1 MRRYLADE
9 RFQLALSVGL
19 GMNIMG
25 GDQFRQQQGAG
36 AGATAGA
43 AATGDDGAPSSTSA
57 AEQPAAA
64 PSTPA
69 GQPSKA
75 PQVGPFFSRPHS
87 GVLYFREWSL
97 EFTVSDMLL
106 TMLCGMV

>member
-25 GDQFRQQQGAG
+25 GDQFKQQQEGRAS
-36 AGATAGA
+36 AAAGA
-43 AATGDDGAPSSTSA
+43 AAATGAEGVPSSASA

-69 GQPSKA
+69 AQPSKA
-75 PQVGPFFSRPHS
+75 AEVGSLRA
-87 GVLYFREWSL
+87 VLDSH
-97 EFTVSDMLL
+97 V
-106 TMLCGMV
+106 LCWEHRVAQRV